1 MISTLRIARDCA
13 RKQARATFGLWRQL
27 LYQRFG
33 TFWNENIFFR
43 ADREDRPSYS
53 FVLRVCEEYSGRS
66 MKSGA
71 TKRVVGVVLAAVA
84 VRLLLVRNYWEN
96 LSIDESPADVAKFK
110 ALLSDFMAPGPPQ
123 LSEAQIDAFLNDGYL
138 VLNGFAPKPLMQVEW
153 L

>member
-1 MISTLRIARDCA
+1 
-13 RKQARATFGLWRQL
+13 
-27 LYQRFG
+27 
-33 TFWNENIFFR
+33 
-43 ADREDRPSYS
+43 
-53 FVLRVCEEYSGRS
+53 

-96 LSIDESPADVAKFK
+96 PPIDESPADVAKFK
-110 ALLSDFMAPGPPQ
+110 ALLSDFMAPGPPR
-123 LSEAQIDAFLNDGYL
+123 LSEAQIDAFLYDGYL